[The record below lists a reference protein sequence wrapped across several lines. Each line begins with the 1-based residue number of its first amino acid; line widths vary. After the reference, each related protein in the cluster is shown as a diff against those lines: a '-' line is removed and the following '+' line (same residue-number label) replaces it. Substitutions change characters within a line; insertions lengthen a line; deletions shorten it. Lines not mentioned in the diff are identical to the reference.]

1 MTFTEAAAE
10 VLRMAGKPLHYKE
23 ITELAIEKNLLSH
36 VGKSPEV
43 TMGAR
48 LAALLKKEDK
58 TNPIVRVKPGVFAL
72 AEWASK
78 GKKKRS
84 AAGDAEGANDADEAD
99 QNGEGTDVNA
109 LEVEAQTRA
118 EAAARDRDDD
128 DEPLIVSG
136 EDALRADLAASG
148 AELFDDEDDDDQ
160 PILSGPSSSNEVA
173 RGGAG
178 GGGAGAAGAA
188 GAAGGAAGDLGP
200 DGGRRRRRRRRRRGG
215 REGGPEETRTA
226 APREGGALREGASR
240 EGSRE
245 GASREGSREGGSRE
259 GSREGGSREGSRE
272 GSSREP
278 HIIPPNAIVSVDS
291 DSSIDT
297 SRDPLAPA
305 PRPMV
310 RDRHQIMAGG
320 APTGIDIPPGEAE
333 DLSGRELA
341 DATVMILSGF
351 DRTQGPV
358 QTRSVVDALLRRG
371 RLGADSRDTV
381 LASAQLTAALRADNM
396 RRLVAG
402 QRPRFRFALSN
413 QGSRIALTDWSL
425 SSDLVRLE
433 LDAIAAIERYREAG
447 RRAMLRKIQ
456 ELPGHALIE
465 LVLLGLERVGMT
477 SIRTVR
483 RAGAPGGEAHFAAVH
498 RTGTDEIRTAVVVRK
513 DGREIG
519 RERVSDLRGAL
530 HHYGPA
536 SGGWLI
542 TTGQVLSG
550 AREESGAPAA
560 PIALF
565 DGIAVC
571 KLLEDNDVGVIR
583 TRMTTSIPDLE
594 LFDTL
599 RG

>member
-178 GGGAGAAGAA
+178 GGGAGAAGAG

-245 GASREGSREGGSRE
+245 GGSRE

-278 HIIPPNAIVSVDS
+278 HIIQPNAIVSVDS

>member
-58 TNPIVRVKPGVFAL
+58 SNPIVRVKPGVFAL
-72 AEWASK
+72 REWD
-78 GKKKRS
+78 GKKKKRG
-84 AAGDAEGANDADEAD
+84 ATDTDQDQDAEDS
-99 QNGEGTDVNA
+99 EGTEVNA
-109 LEVEAQTRA
+109 LEVEAAQGARRA
-118 EAAARDRDDD
+118 EQDAAAEDDD

-136 EDALRADLAASG
+136 EDALRNELAASG
-148 AELFDDEDDDDQ
+148 AEMFDDEDDDDQ
-160 PILSGPSSSNEVA
+160 PILSGPSSSGTGDAA
-173 RGGAG
+173 RS
-178 GGGAGAAGAA
+178 GAAAGPGDAA
-188 GAAGGAAGDLGP
+188 GP

-215 REGGPEETRTA
+215 REGEPQEARTSSTRDVA
-226 APREGGALREGASR
+226 
-240 EGSRE
+240 
-245 GASREGSREGGSRE
+245 
-259 GSREGGSREGSRE
+259 
-272 GSSREP
+272 
-278 HIIPPNAIVSVDS
+278 NAIQPSAIQPSAIGSVDG

-320 APTGIDIPPGEAE
+320 APTGIDVPQVPAGEGE

-358 QTRSVVDALLRRG
+358 QVRSVVDALLRRG
-371 RLGADSRDTV
+371 RLGTESRDTM
-381 LASAQLTAALRADNM
+381 LASAQLMASLRADNL
-396 RRLVAG
+396 RRQAAG
-402 QRPRFRFALSN
+402 QRPRFRFG
-413 QGSRIALTDWSL
+413 QGPRVALTDWSL

-433 LDAIAAIERYREAG
+433 IDAIAAIERYREAA
-447 RRAMLRKIQ
+447 RRSMLRKMQ

-465 LVLLGLERVGMT
+465 LILLGLERVGMT
-477 SIRTVR
+477 NIRSVR
-483 RAGAPGGEAHFAAVH
+483 RAGAPGGEAHFAATH
-498 RTGTDEIRTAVVVRK
+498 RNGSDEIRTALVVRK

-536 SGGWLI
+536 SAGWLL

-565 DGIAVC
+565 DGIALC
-571 KLLEDNDVGVIR
+571 KLLEDNDVGVVR
-583 TRMTTSIPDLE
+583 TRFTTAIPDLE
-594 LFDTL
+594 LFETL

>member
-10 VLRMAGKPLHYKE
+10 VLRIAGKPLHYKE

-72 AEWASK
+72 AEWA
-78 GKKKRS
+78 GKKKKRG
-84 AAGDAEGANDADEAD
+84 AAEADGDDDAD
-99 QNGEGTDVNA
+99 QGEGTEVNA

-118 EAAARDRDDD
+118 DAAGRDRAAADDD

-148 AELFDDEDDDDQ
+148 AELFDDEDDDNQ
-160 PILSGPSSSNEVA
+160 PILSGPSSTNDAA
-173 RGGAG
+173 RGG
-178 GGGAGAAGAA
+178 GAAAGAA
-188 GAAGGAAGDLGP
+188 AAGAGDLGP

-215 REGGPEETRTA
+215 RDGAPETAGVAGERTGGERTS
-226 APREGGALREGASR
+226 GGDRNGVDRNADR
-240 EGSRE
+240 SRE
-245 GASREGSREGGSRE
+245 GAIQPS
-259 GSREGGSREGSRE
+259 
-272 GSSREP
+272 
-278 HIIPPNAIVSVDS
+278 AILSVDS
-291 DSSIDT
+291 DSQIDT

-320 APTGIDIPPGEAE
+320 APTGIDLPPGEAE

-371 RLGADSRDTV
+371 RLGAETRDTQV
-381 LASAQLTAALRADNM
+381 ATAQLTASLRADNM
-396 RRLVAG
+396 RRLASG
-402 QRPRFRFALSN
+402 QRPRFRFGSSN
-413 QGSRIALTDWSL
+413 QGSRIALTDWAL

-433 LDAIAAIERYREAG
+433 LDAIAAIERYREAA
-447 RRAMLRKIQ
+447 RRSMLRKLQ

-465 LVLLGLERVGMT
+465 LVLLGLERIGMT
-477 SIRTVR
+477 NIRTVR

-498 RTGTDEIRTAVVVRK
+498 RSGSDEIRTAVVVRK

-536 SGGWLI
+536 SSGWLL

-571 KLLEDNDVGVIR
+571 KLLEDNDVGVVR
-583 TRMTTSIPDLE
+583 TRMTTAIPDLE
-594 LFDTL
+594 LFESL

>member
-58 TNPIVRVKPGVFAL
+58 SNPIVRVKPGVFAL
-72 AEWASK
+72 REWD
-78 GKKKRS
+78 GKKKKRG
-84 AAGDAEGANDADEAD
+84 AAGGEERTEDQEAED
-99 QNGEGTDVNA
+99 GEGTEVNA
-109 LEVEAQTRA
+109 LEVEAAQGAHARRGA
-118 EAAARDRDDD
+118 EQAAAALDDD

-136 EDALRADLAASG
+136 EDALRNELAASG
-148 AELFDDEDDDDQ
+148 AEMFDDEDDDDQ
-160 PILSGPSSSNEVA
+160 PILSGPSSSGTTGDAA
-173 RGGAG
+173 RN
-178 GGGAGAAGAA
+178 GAAA
-188 GAAGGAAGDLGP
+188 GPGDAVGP

-215 REGGPEETRTA
+215 REGDPQEARTSS
-226 APREGGALREGASR
+226 PRDVAT
-240 EGSRE
+240 
-245 GASREGSREGGSRE
+245 
-259 GSREGGSREGSRE
+259 
-272 GSSREP
+272 P
-278 HIIPPNAIVSVDS
+278 NVIQPNAIVSVES

-320 APTGIDIPPGEAE
+320 APTGIDVPQLPPGEGE

-358 QTRSVVDALLRRG
+358 QVRSVVDALLRRG
-371 RLGADSRDTV
+371 RLGTESRDTM
-381 LASAQLTAALRADNM
+381 LASAQLMASLRADNL
-396 RRLVAG
+396 RRQAAG
-402 QRPRFRFALSN
+402 QRPRFRFG
-413 QGSRIALTDWSL
+413 QGPRVALTDWSL

-433 LDAIAAIERYREAG
+433 IDAIAAIERYREAA
-447 RRAMLRKIQ
+447 RRSMLRKMQ

-465 LVLLGLERVGMT
+465 LILLGLERVGMT
-477 SIRTVR
+477 NIRSVR
-483 RAGAPGGEAHFAAVH
+483 RAGAPGGEAHFAATH
-498 RTGTDEIRTAVVVRK
+498 RNGSDEIRTALVVRK

-536 SGGWLI
+536 SAGWLL

-565 DGIAVC
+565 DGIALC
-571 KLLEDNDVGVIR
+571 KLLEDNDVGVVR
-583 TRMTTSIPDLE
+583 TRLTTAIPDLE
-594 LFDTL
+594 LFESL

>member
-58 TNPIVRVKPGVFAL
+58 SNPIVRVKPGVFAL
-72 AEWASK
+72 REWD
-78 GKKKRS
+78 GKKKKRG
-84 AAGDAEGANDADEAD
+84 AAGAADAGDQDQEAED
-99 QNGEGTDVNA
+99 GEGTEVNA
-109 LEVEAQTRA
+109 LEVEAAQGARRA
-118 EAAARDRDDD
+118 EQAAAEDDD

-136 EDALRADLAASG
+136 EDALRNELAASG
-148 AELFDDEDDDDQ
+148 AEMFDDEDDDDQ
-160 PILSGPSSSNEVA
+160 PILSGPSSSSTGGDAA
-173 RGGAG
+173 RGGA
-178 GGGAGAAGAA
+178 AAGPGDAA
-188 GAAGGAAGDLGP
+188 GP

-215 REGGPEETRTA
+215 REGEPQEVRTSS
-226 APREGGALREGASR
+226 PRDVAN
-240 EGSRE
+240 
-245 GASREGSREGGSRE
+245 
-259 GSREGGSREGSRE
+259 
-272 GSSREP
+272 P
-278 HIIPPNAIVSVDS
+278 NIIQPNAIVSVDS

-320 APTGIDIPPGEAE
+320 APTGIDVPQVPAGEGE

-358 QTRSVVDALLRRG
+358 QVRSVVDALLRRG
-371 RLGADSRDTV
+371 RLGTESRDTM
-381 LASAQLTAALRADNM
+381 LASAQLMASLRADNL
-396 RRLVAG
+396 RRQAAG
-402 QRPRFRFALSN
+402 QRPRFRFG
-413 QGSRIALTDWSL
+413 QGPRVALTDWSL

-433 LDAIAAIERYREAG
+433 IDAIAAIERYREAA
-447 RRAMLRKIQ
+447 RRSMLRKMQ

-465 LVLLGLERVGMT
+465 LILLGLERVGMT
-477 SIRTVR
+477 NIRSVR
-483 RAGAPGGEAHFAAVH
+483 RAGAPGGEAHFAATH
-498 RTGTDEIRTAVVVRK
+498 KNGSDEIRTALVVRK

-536 SGGWLI
+536 SAGWLL

-565 DGIAVC
+565 DGIALC
-571 KLLEDNDVGVIR
+571 KLLEDNDVGVVR
-583 TRMTTSIPDLE
+583 TRLTTAIPDLE
-594 LFDTL
+594 LFETL

>member
-10 VLRMAGKPLHYKE
+10 VLRIAGKPLHYKE

-58 TNPIVRVKPGVFAL
+58 GTPIVRVKPGVFAL
-72 AEWASK
+72 REWD
-78 GKKKRS
+78 GKKKKRGGPAGEERS
-84 AAGDAEGANDADEAD
+84 DEAELDAED
-99 QNGEGTDVNA
+99 GEGTEVNA
-109 LEVEAQTRA
+109 LEVEAAAGARRA
-118 EAAARDRDDD
+118 EVAAAADDD
-128 DEPLIVSG
+128 DDDDTPLITSG

-160 PILSGPSSSNEVA
+160 PILSGPSSGTDAA

-178 GGGAGAAGAA
+178 AAAGT
-188 GAAGGAAGDLGP
+188 AAGDAA

-215 REGGPEETRTA
+215 REGEERTPSQRDVA
-226 APREGGALREGASR
+226 ANGVSGAS
-240 EGSRE
+240 
-245 GASREGSREGGSRE
+245 
-259 GSREGGSREGSRE
+259 
-272 GSSREP
+272 EP
-278 HIIPPNAIVSVDS
+278 RALAPVDT
-291 DSSIDT
+291 DVQADT

-305 PRPMV
+305 PRPMI

-320 APTGIDIPPGEAE
+320 APTGIDIPPGESD

-358 QTRSVVDALLRRG
+358 QLRSVVDALLRRG
-371 RLGADSRDTV
+371 RLGTESRDTV
-381 LASAQLTAALRADNM
+381 LAASQLTASLRADNM
-396 RRLVAG
+396 RRGASG
-402 QRPRFRFALSN
+402 QRPRFRFAQSN
-413 QGSRIALTDWSL
+413 QGARIALTDWSL

-433 LDAIAAIERYREAG
+433 LDAMAAIERYREAA
-447 RRAMLRKIQ
+447 RRSMLRKLQ

-465 LVLLGLERVGMT
+465 LVLLGLERVGM
-477 SIRTVR
+477 SNLRTVR
-483 RAGAPGGEAHFAAVH
+483 RAGAPGGEAHFSAVH
-498 RTGTDEIRTAVVVRK
+498 KTGTDEIRTAIVVRK

-536 SGGWLI
+536 TAGWLL

-565 DGIAVC
+565 DGIAIC
-571 KLLEDNDVGVIR
+571 KLLEDNDVGVVR
-583 TRMTTSIPDLE
+583 TSLTTAIPDLE
-594 LFDTL
+594 LFETL